1 MIKKLHFSLPVLIF
15 ILLGACSPSEE
26 RSDVTQLRLNIKG
39 SETMEP
45 MVNDL
50 IPAFREKNPDMNV
63 IYSGIGSNAGIQAL
77 LQNEADLVVLS
88 RMPTDQEMA
97 QLQQR
102 GEVELHE
109 IGYDGITII
118 LNRSNHTD
126 RLTMEQLRD
135 IFSGTTT
142 SWDLSGSDEQISV
155 YTRDVNSG
163 TYNFFKSHVL
173 DSFEYSLN
181 AKRSASNEE
190 ILSGVQHNSGAIGYI
205 GLNFNNGDVKPVALS
220 ADGGI
225 TFYDNSR
232 QNIRNHLYPL
242 TRPLYIAYYKKNKTT
257 VKPFVDFVFSEK
269 GQSIIDNSGFLSIKR

>member
-1 MIKKLHFSLPVLIF
+1 MIKKLHFVIPAIIF
-15 ILLGACSPSEE
+15 MLLSACSPTDE
-26 RSDVTQLRLNIKG
+26 RSDITQLRLNIKG

-50 IPAFREKNPDMNV
+50 IPAFKEKNPDINI

-77 LQNEADLVVLS
+77 MMNEADLVVLS
-88 RMPTDQEMA
+88 RVPTEQEML
-97 QLQQR
+97 QLQQK
-102 GEVELHE
+102 GEVELQE

-126 RLTMEQLRD
+126 RMTMEQLCD
-135 IFSGTTT
+135 IFSGKTT
-142 SWDLSGSDEQISV
+142 SWNFNGNEEQISV

-205 GLNFNNGDVKPVALS
+205 GLNFSNGDVKPVALS
-220 ADGGI
+220 VDGGV

-232 QNIRNHLYPL
+232 QNIRNHQYPL
-242 TRPLYIAYYKKNKTT
+242 TRPLYIAYYKKNKTI
-257 VKPFVDFVFSEK
+257 VKPFVDFIFSDK